1 MKRALACAATIMC
14 SSMALYGCFS
24 DSEADNG
31 VAFTTLSEGEWNGIT
46 NQRTEV
52 ISGDSNLN
60 GFWLDL
66 MDGVSP
72 ATAIPSVDFSQEVVI
87 AVVAQS
93 GNYDLTI
100 TRIEPKSTGGLVVH
114 STVKICSSP
123 CPPVV
128 LRPYHV
134 VRIAAGADAPVDF
147 VFTQEDIA
155 VVR

>member
-72 ATAIPSVDFSQEVVI
+72 ATVIPSVDFSQEVVI

-123 CPPVV
+123 CPPVSM
-128 LRPYHV
+128 PASGDH
-134 VRIAAGADAPVDF
+134 
-147 VFTQEDIA
+147 
-155 VVR
+155 